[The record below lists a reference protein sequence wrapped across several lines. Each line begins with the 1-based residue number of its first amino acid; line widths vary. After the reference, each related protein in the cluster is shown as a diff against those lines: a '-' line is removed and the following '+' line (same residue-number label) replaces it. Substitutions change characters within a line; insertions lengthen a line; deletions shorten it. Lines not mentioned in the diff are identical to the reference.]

1 MTTVANVDAW
11 CTDPFWCNSVR
22 LTNGEATCYSP
33 RGGRYRSTLGSR
45 CEMKCD
51 RGYKLLGQSSIRCL
65 QSRRWSGTSFC
76 RSTCKL
82 GHLGG
87 DARECVLLSRCP
99 SAVSEMRCRVL
110 HLIPHGRY
118 TCTRGFEVD
127 SRCDFTCS
135 PGYRFEGEYS
145 RTCLP
150 GGSWSGV
157 QPVCTG
163 A

>member
-1 MTTVANVDAW
+1 MAAAAARH
-11 CTDPFWCNSVR
+11 P
-22 LTNGEATCYSP
+22 
-33 RGGRYRSTLGSR
+33 
-45 CEMKCD
+45 
-51 RGYKLLGQSSIRCL
+51 SS
-65 QSRRWSGTSFC
+65 
-76 RSTCKL
+76 
-82 GHLGG
+82 
-87 DARECVLLSRCP
+87 

-135 PGYRFEGEYS
+135 PGYRFEGENS

-163 A
+163 EYKESIQAKIFSACVFNAQQLCFFFFCNLYINVDAYYVSAAKLTRTLVDRIKSSHLQP

>member
-1 MTTVANVDAW
+1 MPPQPPVVRDGPLPQYVTS
-11 CTDPFWCNSVR
+11 DPHPPP
-22 LTNGEATCYSP
+22 P
-33 RGGRYRSTLGSR
+33 RGTRSR
-45 CEMKCD
+45 C
-51 RGYKLLGQSSIRCL
+51 
-65 QSRRWSGTSFC
+65 RR
-76 RSTCKL
+76 
-82 GHLGG
+82 
-87 DARECVLLSRCP
+87 
-99 SAVSEMRCRVL
+99 AVSEMRCRL
-110 HLIPHGRY
+110 LYLIPHGRY

-135 PGYRFEGEYS
+135 PGYRFEGEHS